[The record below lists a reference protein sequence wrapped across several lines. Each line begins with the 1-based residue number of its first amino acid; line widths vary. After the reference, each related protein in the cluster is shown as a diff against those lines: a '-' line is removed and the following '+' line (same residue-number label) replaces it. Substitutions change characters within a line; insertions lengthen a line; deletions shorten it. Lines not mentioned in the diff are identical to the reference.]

1 MDLPIKISTREE
13 FEYVLSRDY
22 NPLLDWRKFKIP
34 NSLRVDI
41 QRELFG
47 KSFISKGSNLVE
59 ANNRFYRY
67 MWENKNHICE
77 ECGKPLS
84 HYSSVFIS
92 HILSRG
98 AKPEMAHDPRNIN
111 ILCFHDHNKWEQ
123 ETTRKDMK
131 IYKTNLIII
140 EFLKDDYK

>member
-1 MDLPIKISTREE
+1 LELPIKISTREE
-13 FEYVLSRDY
+13 FEYVMSRDY
-22 NPLLDWRKFKIP
+22 NPLLDWKNFIIP

-41 QRELFG
+41 QREMFG
-47 KSFISKGSNLVE
+47 KSFISKGSNIVD
-59 ANNRFYRY
+59 ANQRFYRY
-67 MWENKNHICE
+67 MWETKTHICE

-98 AKPEMAHDPRNIN
+98 AKPQMAHDCRNIN
-111 ILCFHDHNKWEQ
+111 ILCFNHHNQWEQ
-123 ETTRKDMK
+123 ETTRKTMK

-140 EFLKDDYK
+140 QILKDDYK

>member
-22 NPLLDWRKFKIP
+22 NPLLDWRKFEMP
-34 NSLRVDI
+34 NSLRIDV

-47 KSFISKGSNLVE
+47 QSFISKGSNIVD
-59 ANNRFYRY
+59 ANQRFYRY
-67 MWENKNHICE
+67 MWETKNHICE

-140 EFLKDDYK
+140 ELLKNDYR

>member
-22 NPLLDWRKFKIP
+22 NPLLDWRKFEMP
-34 NSLRVDI
+34 NSLRIDI

-47 KSFISKGSNLVE
+47 QSFISKGSNIVD
-59 ANNRFYRY
+59 ANQRFYRY
-67 MWENKNHICE
+67 MWETKNHICE

-140 EFLKDDYK
+140 ELLKNDYK